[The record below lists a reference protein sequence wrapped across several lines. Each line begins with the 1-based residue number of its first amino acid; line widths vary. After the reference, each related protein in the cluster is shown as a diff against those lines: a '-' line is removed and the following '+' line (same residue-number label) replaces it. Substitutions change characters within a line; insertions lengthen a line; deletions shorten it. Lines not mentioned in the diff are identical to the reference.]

1 VSKINFLQD
10 FCELDEFAVDVDVC
24 TRTVDRWI
32 NQADGLPCAWFGN
45 RRIIHVP
52 TARQWL
58 LSRVRQAN
66 PRRQTNKPAA

>member
-66 PRRQTNKPAA
+66 PRRQTSKPAA